1 MEGTTSIHELP
12 SDPANGGNINIKL
25 SDQGPPAS
33 NPQVTLPDSSS
44 GDQSSM
50 ALDQTTIN
58 QIVNGL
64 QQASNSGATQLN
76 SRDIPQ
82 TTSSIVQDPTIQQEY
97 IPPPRPEMNTDY
109 IQTEMDNEDI
119 LNTYANESKN
129 ENTLD
134 QMYEELQ
141 IPILIGVLY
150 FLFQL
155 PIVRSTFNKYFP
167 ALFSKDGNQ
176 NIYGLMAISFA
187 FSFSFYML
195 SKTISQFGKF

>member
-1 MEGTTSIHELP
+1 MEGTTSIDNLP
-12 SDPANGGNINIKL
+12 NNPANGWNMNIKL

-33 NPQVTLPDSSS
+33 IPQVPNANTSTQS
-44 GDQSSM
+44 GSM
-50 ALDQTTIN
+50 ALDQSTIN

-64 QQASNSGATQLN
+64 QQASISGATQLQ

-82 TTSSIVQDPTIQQEY
+82 NTASIVQDPSVQQEY
-97 IPPPRPEMNTDY
+97 IPQPPPEMNTDY
-109 IQTEMDNEDI
+109 IQSEMDNEDI
-119 LNTYANESKN
+119 LNTYANETKT

-141 IPILIGVLY
+141 IPLLIGVLY

-176 NIYGLMAISFA
+176 NIYGLMAISCAFA
-187 FSFSFYML
+187 FAFYML
-195 SKTISQFGKF
+195 SKTVSQFGKF

>member
-1 MEGTTSIHELP
+1 MEGTTSIDELP
-12 SDPANGGNINIKL
+12 NDPANGGNMNIKL

-33 NPQVTLPDSSS
+33 IPQVPNADTSTQS
-44 GDQSSM
+44 GSM

-64 QQASNSGATQLN
+64 QQASNSGATQLQ

-82 TTSSIVQDPTIQQEY
+82 NTASIVQDPSVQQEY
-97 IPPPRPEMNTDY
+97 IPQPSPEMNVDY
-109 IQTEMDNEDI
+109 IQSEMDNEDI
-119 LNTYANESKN
+119 LNTYANETKN

-141 IPILIGVLY
+141 IPLLIGVLY

-176 NIYGLMAISFA
+176 NIYGLMAISCAFA
-187 FSFSFYML
+187 FAFYML
-195 SKTISQFGKF
+195 SKTVSQFGKF

>member
-1 MEGTTSIHELP
+1 MEGTTSIDELP
-12 SDPANGGNINIKL
+12 NDPANGGNINIKL

-33 NPQVTLPDSSS
+33 IPQVPNADTSTQS
-44 GDQSSM
+44 GSM

-64 QQASNSGATQLN
+64 QQASSSGATQLQ

-82 TTSSIVQDPTIQQEY
+82 NTASIVQDPSVQQEY
-97 IPPPRPEMNTDY
+97 IPQPPPEMNVDY
-109 IQTEMDNEDI
+109 IKSEMDNEDI
-119 LNTYANESKN
+119 LNTYANETKT

-141 IPILIGVLY
+141 IPLLIGVLY

-176 NIYGLMAISFA
+176 NIYGLMAISCAFA
-187 FSFSFYML
+187 FAFYML
-195 SKTISQFGKF
+195 SKTVSQFGKF